1 LAARCSHSVLGLAAL
16 SVLVQLP
23 FLRRGILPL
32 DEGTLLA
39 TADAL
44 AHGDTLYVDRVTFVA
59 PLGFELVGV
68 LLRLFG
74 PHVLVGRVLQV
85 AAFSACTL
93 LVYAILRETAGR
105 RAALL
110 GALAVLGI
118 KPLGFAL
125 STVANYSQLA
135 LPLCLGCV
143 LLGLR
148 FLRSGRPAWLAA
160 AGAAAGLTLLTK
172 QNMGLWVGLAV
183 GLAVGGD
190 WLRGE
195 RAFGA
200 LLRRGGVL
208 LAGVVAPLAL
218 AAAWYASRGALGGM
232 FQYAVLDLAHL
243 QGAYAIPPP
252 PLGLWTLRPDIQL
265 LTFRYAPGPLMALL
279 FERKLSLGSLPV
291 ALGVDLLAKGAY
303 YVPLVALLVLA
314 VQLLRRGAARL
325 PGREWSSLLLV
336 GAFGAVCYASM
347 LYRADWTHLMNV
359 YPGLLIPCAVAL
371 SRLSTRWRAVRL
383 LGGLLFAL
391 WLGAGVATSA
401 ALMAIPSAPLDTPR
415 GRLVGAQRVVENAGP
430 VVHYLAARPPDES
443 IAVLPSAPLYYFL
456 AGRHMPL
463 AHDLFMP
470 GLIGPRADRRTA
482 DELAAV
488 ERVVFDPWP
497 LPFVYSSMP
506 EYAPLTSAVLAEEF
520 RVERV
525 LSPGGYLLE
534 RRAPLGAGP
543 LVVDLWQEL
552 LEREDG
558 GAPGPSFAPRTQRR
572 PLQVGPR
579 SWMFYRAISLP
590 LAAMQPR
597 ACTSFAHV
605 SEGGE
610 ALAFLPMFDPADWP
624 APGSGATPARAVF
637 EVRVRRAG
645 GAGQTL
651 FHEERSAG
659 PPGEGVRVP
668 LGGRAG
674 QEIEIE
680 LCTALAERKRGVV
693 RAGFAEARI
702 ERPAGP

>member
-1 LAARCSHSVLGLAAL
+1 LAARPSRSVLVLAAL

-32 DEGTLLA
+32 DEGTVLA

-59 PLGFELVGV
+59 PLGFELLGA
-68 LLRLFG
+68 LLRVFG
-74 PHVLVGRVLQV
+74 SHVLVGRLLQL

-93 LVYAILRETAGR
+93 LVYAIVRQTAGQ
-105 RAALL
+105 RAAVL
-110 GALAVLGI
+110 GALGLLVT

-125 STVANYSQLA
+125 TCVVNYSQLA
-135 LPLCLGCV
+135 LPLFLGCA

-148 FLRSGRPAWLAA
+148 FLRDQRRGWLAA

-172 QNMGLWVGLAV
+172 QNMGLWVGLAI
-183 GLAVGGD
+183 GLVVGGD

-195 RAFGA
+195 RAFAA
-200 LLRRGGVL
+200 LLRRGGAL

-218 AAAWYASRGALGGM
+218 AALWYASRGALGEM

-314 VQLLRRGAARL
+314 VPLLRRGVARL
-325 PGREWSSLLLV
+325 PRREWSALLLV
-336 GAFGAVCYASM
+336 ASFAAVSYASM

-359 YPGLLIPCAVAL
+359 FPALWIACVVAAA
-371 SRLSTRWRAVRL
+371 RLSARWRAARL
-383 LGGLLFAL
+383 CAALLFAL
-391 WLGAGVATSA
+391 WLGAGLAVGA
-401 ALMAIPSAPLDTPR
+401 ALMALPSAPLDTPR
-415 GRLVGAQRVVENAGP
+415 GRLVGAKRVVENAGP
-430 VVHYLAARPPDES
+430 VVRYLAARPPDES

-456 AGRHMPL
+456 AGRRMPL

-488 ERVVFDPWP
+488 EQVVFDPWP

-506 EYAPLTSAVLAEEF
+506 EYAPLTSGVLAAEF

-534 RRAPLGAGP
+534 RRAPQRAGP
-543 LVVDLWQEL
+543 VVADLWREL
-552 LEREDG
+552 LEREEG
-558 GAPGPSFAPRTQRR
+558 GVPGPTFAPRTQRR

-605 SEGGE
+605 SEGAE
-610 ALAFLPMFDPADWP
+610 VLVFLPMFDPADWP
-624 APGSGATPARAVF
+624 APGSAAAPARARF
-637 EVRVRRAG
+637 EVRVRRG
-645 GAGQTL
+645 GAEQTL
-651 FHEERSAG
+651 FREERSAG
-659 PPGEGVRVP
+659 PPGESVRVP
-668 LGGRAG
+668 LAGRAG
-674 QEIEIE
+674 EKIEIE
-680 LCTALAERKRGVV
+680 LCTGLAERKRGVV
-693 RAGFAEARI
+693 RAGFAEARV
-702 ERPAGP
+702 ERPAAP